1 MDRMRTKILAA
12 ALLTVLVAAIPAL
25 AADTYNFDKAHTR
38 IGFTAQHLVISS
50 VDGRFKDFNGVIV
63 VDPDIT
69 KSSVKIT
76 IKTASVDTDNE
87 SRDNDLRNSEFLDV
101 AKFPEMTFVSDKI
114 EKRGEGYVAIGTFTL
129 KGVSKKIE
137 LPFTFAGPITDPWGL
152 QRVAAKASTKINR
165 QDYGVKYNQ
174 AMKDGSALV
183 GNEVTL
189 NLTVEATKA
198 K

>member
-1 MDRMRTKILAA
+1 MRNKMFAA
-12 ALLTVLVAAIPAL
+12 ALLTVLVAALPAL

-50 VDGRFKDFNGVIV
+50 VEGRFKDFDGVIV

-101 AKFPEMTFVSDKI
+101 AKYPEMTFVSDKI
-114 EKRGEGYVAIGTFTL
+114 EKRGDGYVAIGTFTL

-137 LPFTFAGPITDPWGL
+137 LPFTFAGPITDPWGM

>member
-1 MDRMRTKILAA
+1 MRTKIFAA
-12 ALLTVLVAAIPAL
+12 ALAVALLSALPAL

-50 VDGRFKDFNGVIV
+50 VDGRFKDFDGTITL
-63 VDPDIT
+63 DPNDLT
-69 KSSVKIT
+69 KSSVKVT

-87 SRDNDLRNSEFLDV
+87 SRDKDLRNSEFLDV
-101 AKFPEMTFVSDKI
+101 AKYPEMTFVSDKV
-114 EKRGEGYVAIGTFTL
+114 EKRGDGYVATGTFTL

-137 LPFTFAGPITDPWGL
+137 LPFTFAGPITDPWGM

-174 AMKDGSALV
+174 SMKDGSALV

>member
-1 MDRMRTKILAA
+1 MRTKIFAT
-12 ALLTVLVAAIPAL
+12 ALLTVLLAALPAL
-25 AADTYNFDKAHTR
+25 AADTYNFDKVHTR
-38 IGFTAQHLVISS
+38 VGFTAQHLVISS
-50 VDGRFKDFNGVIV
+50 VDGRFKDFDGTITL
-63 VDPDIT
+63 DPNDLT
-69 KSSVKIT
+69 KSSVKVT
-76 IKTASVDTDNE
+76 IKTASVDTDNA

-101 AKFPEMTFVSDKI
+101 TKYPEMTFVSDKI
-114 EKRGEGYVAIGTFTL
+114 EKRGDGYVAIGTFTL

-137 LPFTFAGPITDPWGL
+137 LPFTFGGPITDPWGM

-174 AMKDGSALV
+174 SMKDGSALV

>member
-1 MDRMRTKILAA
+1 MRNKIFAA
-12 ALLTVLVAAIPAL
+12 IALTILVALPAL
-25 AADTYNFDKAHTR
+25 AADTYNFDKQHTK

-50 VDGRFKDFNGVIV
+50 VEGRFKDFDGVIV

-76 IKTASVDTDNE
+76 IKTASVDTDSE
-87 SRDNDLRNSEFLDV
+87 ARDKDLRNSEFLDV
-101 AKFPEMTFVSDKI
+101 AKYPEMTFVSDKI
-114 EKRGEGYVAIGTFTL
+114 EKRGDGYVAIGTFTL

-137 LPFTFAGPITDPWGL
+137 LPFTFAGPITDPWGM

-189 NLTVEATKA
+189 NLIVEATKA

>member
-1 MDRMRTKILAA
+1 MRNKTFAA
-12 ALLTVLVAAIPAL
+12 ALLTVLVAALPAL

-50 VDGRFKDFNGVIV
+50 VDGRFKDFDGVIV

-114 EKRGEGYVAIGTFTL
+114 EKRGDGYVAIGTFTL

-137 LPFTFAGPITDPWGL
+137 LPFTFAGPITDPWGM

>member
-1 MDRMRTKILAA
+1 MRNKIFAA
-12 ALLTVLVAAIPAL
+12 ALLTVLVATLPAL

-50 VDGRFKDFNGVIV
+50 VDGRFKDFDGAIV
-63 VDPDIT
+63 LDPDIT

-87 SRDNDLRNSEFLDV
+87 SRDKDLRNTEFLDV
-101 AKFPEMTFVSDKI
+101 AKYPEMTFVSDKI
-114 EKRGEGYVAIGTFTL
+114 EKRGEGYVATGTFTL

-137 LPFTFAGPITDPWGL
+137 LPFTFAGPIADPWGM

>member
-1 MDRMRTKILAA
+1 MRNKVFAA
-12 ALLTVLVAAIPAL
+12 ALLTVLVAALPAL
-25 AADTYNFDKAHTR
+25 AADTYNFDKAHTT

-50 VDGRFKDFNGVIV
+50 VDGRFKDFDGVIV
-63 VDPDIT
+63 VDPNDIT

-87 SRDNDLRNSEFLDV
+87 ARDKDLRNSEFLDV
-101 AKFPEMTFVSDKI
+101 AKYPEMTFVSDKI
-114 EKRGEGYVAIGTFTL
+114 EKRGDGYVAIGTFTL

-137 LPFTFAGPITDPWGL
+137 LPFTFAGPIADPWGM
-152 QRVAAKASTKINR
+152 QRIAAKASTKINR

-174 AMKDGSALV
+174 TMKDGSALV
-183 GNEVTL
+183 GNEVVLTM
-189 NLTVEATKA
+189 TVEATKA

>member
-1 MDRMRTKILAA
+1 MRNNKIFAA
-12 ALLTVLVAAIPAL
+12 ALLAVLIAAVPAL

-38 IGFTAQHLVISS
+38 IGFTAQHLVIST
-50 VDGRFKDFNGVIV
+50 VEGRFKDFDGVIT

-76 IKTASVDTDNE
+76 IKTASVDTDN
-87 SRDNDLRNSEFLDV
+87 SQRDSDLRNSEFLDV
-101 AKFPEMTFVSDKI
+101 AKYPEMSFVSDKI
-114 EKRGEGYVAIGTFTL
+114 EKRGDGYVAIGTFTL
-129 KGVSKKIE
+129 KGVAKKIE
-137 LPFTFAGPITDPWGL
+137 LPFTFAGPIADPWGM
-152 QRVAAKASTKINR
+152 QRIAAKASTKINR

-174 AMKDGSALV
+174 PMKDGSAIV

-189 NLTVEATKA
+189 NLVVEAVKA

>member
-1 MDRMRTKILAA
+1 MRNKIFAA
-12 ALLTVLVAAIPAL
+12 VFLTVLVAALPAL

-50 VDGRFKDFNGVIV
+50 VDGRFKDFDGVIV

-87 SRDNDLRNSEFLDV
+87 SRDKDLRNSEFLDV
-101 AKFPEMTFVSDKI
+101 AKYPEMTFVSDKI
-114 EKRGEGYVAIGTFTL
+114 EKRGDGYVAIGTFTL

>member
-1 MDRMRTKILAA
+1 MRNKIFAA
-12 ALLTVLVAAIPAL
+12 TCMALLLITLPAL
-25 AADTYNFDKAHTR
+25 AADTYNIDKAHTKV
-38 IGFTAQHLVISS
+38 GFTAQHLVISS
-50 VDGRFKDFNGVIV
+50 VDGRFKDFDGTITL
-63 VDPDIT
+63 DPNDII

-87 SRDNDLRNSEFLDV
+87 ARDKDLRNSEFLDV
-101 AKFPEMTFVSDKI
+101 AKYPEMSFVSDKI
-114 EKRGEGYVAIGTFTL
+114 EKRGDGYVATGTFTL

-137 LPFTFAGPITDPWGL
+137 LPFTFAGPIADPWGM

>member
-1 MDRMRTKILAA
+1 MRNKTFAA
-12 ALLTVLVAAIPAL
+12 ALLTVLVAALPAL

-50 VDGRFKDFNGVIV
+50 VDGRFKDFDGVIV

-114 EKRGEGYVAIGTFTL
+114 EKRGDGYVAIGTFTL
-129 KGVSKKIE
+129 KGISKKIE
-137 LPFTFAGPITDPWGL
+137 LPFTFAGPITDPWGM

>member
-1 MDRMRTKILAA
+1 MRKGIFAV
-12 ALLTVLVAAIPAL
+12 ALLTVLAAALPAL

-38 IGFTAQHLVISS
+38 IGFTAQHLVIST
-50 VDGRFKDFNGVIV
+50 VDGRFKDFDGVIV

-76 IKTASVDTDNE
+76 IKTASVDTDN
-87 SRDNDLRNSEFLDV
+87 SQRDNDLRTSEFLDV
-101 AKFPEMTFVSDKI
+101 AKYPEMTFVSDKI
-114 EKRGEGYVAIGTFTL
+114 EKRGDGYVAIGTFTL

-137 LPFTFAGPITDPWGL
+137 LPFTFASPLADPWGM
-152 QRVAAKASTKINR
+152 QRIAAKASTKINR

-174 AMKDGSALV
+174 AMKDGSAIV

-189 NLTVEATKA
+189 NLTVEAVKA

>member
-1 MDRMRTKILAA
+1 MRNKIFAA
-12 ALLTVLVAAIPAL
+12 VFLTVLVAALPAL

-50 VDGRFKDFNGVIV
+50 VDGRFKDFDGTITL
-63 VDPDIT
+63 DPNDLT
-69 KSSVKIT
+69 KSSVKVT

-87 SRDNDLRNSEFLDV
+87 ARDKDLRNSEFLDV
-101 AKFPEMTFVSDKI
+101 AKYPEMTFVSDKI
-114 EKRGEGYVAIGTFTL
+114 EKRGDGYVAIGTFTL

-165 QDYGVKYNQ
+165 QDYGVKYDQ

>member
-1 MDRMRTKILAA
+1 MRNKIFAVTFL
-12 ALLTVLVAAIPAL
+12 ALLLVALPAL
-25 AADTYNFDKAHTR
+25 AADTYNFDKAHTS

-50 VDGRFKDFNGVIV
+50 VDGRFKDFDGVIV

-87 SRDNDLRNSEFLDV
+87 ARDKDLRNSEFLDV
-101 AKFPEMTFVSDKI
+101 TKYPEMTFASDKI
-114 EKRGEGYVAIGTFTL
+114 EKRGDGYVAIGTFTL

-137 LPFTFAGPITDPWGL
+137 LPFTFAGPITDPWGM

>member
-1 MDRMRTKILAA
+1 MRNKIFAA
-12 ALLTVLVAAIPAL
+12 ALLTVLVAALPAL

-50 VDGRFKDFNGVIV
+50 VDGRFKDFDGVIV

-114 EKRGEGYVAIGTFTL
+114 EKRGDGYVAIGTFTL
-129 KGVSKKIE
+129 KGISKKIE
-137 LPFTFAGPITDPWGL
+137 LPFTFAGPITDPWGM

>member
-1 MDRMRTKILAA
+1 MRNRIFAA
-12 ALLTVLVAAIPAL
+12 ALLTVLVAALPAL
-25 AADTYNFDKAHTR
+25 AADTYNIDKAHTKV
-38 IGFTAQHLVISS
+38 GFTAQHLVISS
-50 VDGRFKDFNGVIV
+50 VDGRFKDFDGTIV

-76 IKTASVDTDNE
+76 IKTASVDTDN
-87 SRDNDLRNSEFLDV
+87 SQRDNDLRNSEFLDV
-101 AKFPEMTFVSDKI
+101 TKYPEMTFVSDKI
-114 EKRGEGYVAIGTFTL
+114 EKRGDGYVAVGTFTL

-137 LPFTFAGPITDPWGL
+137 LPFTFAGPIADPWGM
-152 QRVAAKASTKINR
+152 QRIAAKASTKINR

-174 AMKDGSALV
+174 SMKDGSALV